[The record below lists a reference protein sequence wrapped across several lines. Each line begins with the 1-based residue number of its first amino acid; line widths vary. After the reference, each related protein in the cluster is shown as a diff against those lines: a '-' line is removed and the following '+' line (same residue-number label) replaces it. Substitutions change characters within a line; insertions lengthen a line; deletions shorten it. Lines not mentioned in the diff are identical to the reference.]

1 MTPSMFMV
9 KKLLMG
15 PRFLE
20 LDGSTES
27 MNELVRL
34 ILNSPEL
41 RLHKFD
47 IKIDYEKWSEGKE
60 YIPVKNAEY
69 RGGGGMV
76 SRLSTTCCVVSLVC
90 CQSEEKF
97 HRHETAHWFVNCMFP
112 TAIIG
117 TMLLGFA
124 IISLYAFL
132 IRERWS

>member
-1 MTPSMFMV
+1 MFMV

-27 MNELVRL
+27 INELVRH
-34 ILNSPEL
+34 ILSSPEL

-47 IKIDYEKWSEGKE
+47 TNIDFEQWAEDMH

-69 RGGGGMV
+69 RGGGGGMV

-97 HRHETAHWFVNCMFP
+97 HRHETAHWFVKYMFP
-112 TAIIG
+112 MAIIG
-117 TMLLGFA
+117 IMLLSFA

>member
-1 MTPSMFMV
+1 MFMV

-15 PRFLE
+15 QRFLE
-20 LDGSTES
+20 LDESTES

-34 ILNSPEL
+34 ILTSPEL

-47 IKIDYEKWSEGKE
+47 AKVDFEKWSGGMH
-60 YIPVKNAEY
+60 YIPVRNPK
-69 RGGGGMV
+69 GGGIV

-97 HRHETAHWFVNCMFP
+97 HRHETAHWFVKYMFP
-112 TAIIG
+112 MAIIG
-117 TMLLGFA
+117 IMLLSFA

>member
-1 MTPSMFMV
+1 MFMV

-15 PRFLE
+15 PKFLE
-20 LDGSTES
+20 LDGSTATES

-41 RLHKFD
+41 RLNKFD
-47 IKIDYEKWSEGKE
+47 TKIDFEKWREGMR
-60 YIPVKNAEY
+60 YIPVKNSGL
-69 RGGGGMV
+69 RGCGMAAA
-76 SRLSTTCCVVSLVC
+76 RLSTACCVVSLVC

-97 HRHETAHWFVNCMFP
+97 HRHEVAHWFVNFMFP
-112 TAIIG
+112 AAIIG
-117 TMLLGFA
+117 IMLLSFA